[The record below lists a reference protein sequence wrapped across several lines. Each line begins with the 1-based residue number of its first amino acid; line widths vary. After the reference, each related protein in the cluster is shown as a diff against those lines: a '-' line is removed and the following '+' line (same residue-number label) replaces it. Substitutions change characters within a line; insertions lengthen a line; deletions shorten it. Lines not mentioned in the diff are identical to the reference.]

1 MAEAAAVVGL
11 VASIASLVDL
21 GVKIV
26 SRINDFADS
35 TSDIPKSFRSLA
47 DRLPLLNQT
56 LRRIQTRAQAGY
68 VQEKVAKDLDRLVNS
83 ILNQFSVLQG
93 CLDRI
98 VPAASASR
106 IEKTLKGL
114 QSLAKDEKVERAVEK
129 IHNGI
134 EVLVLHQT
142 TSIID
147 VGDRILQELARLN
160 VQNPPSQN
168 TFGLCLGQAPQIEPD
183 AFIGRKAEVQQLS
196 EWLSPEHHPLS
207 QKMVTIV
214 GMGGLGK
221 TQLSLAFARQHGH
234 RYTSVFWVNAKD
246 ELSLRQSMSALCGV
260 IFAESVALATSA
272 EEERLQVER
281 VRRWLSEEWNTQWL
295 LIFDNYDDPALPNIR
310 SPTGFDIRSF
320 FPYRVQ
326 GYILITTRSPK
337 LTFTQRLMLQNL
349 QDVNSGLAVLSQRAG
364 RDLSSG
370 LCVAEDLVAA
380 Y

>member
-1 MAEAAAVVGL
+1 MQNKA
-11 VASIASLVDL
+11 
-21 GVKIV
+21 
-26 SRINDFADS
+26 RM
-35 TSDIPKSFRSLA
+35 SFDGYA
-47 DRLPLLNQT
+47 FRLPLSKL
-56 LRRIQTRAQAGY
+56 
-68 VQEKVAKDLDRLVNS
+68 
-83 ILNQFSVLQG
+83 
-93 CLDRI
+93 
-98 VPAASASR
+98 P
-106 IEKTLKGL
+106 
-114 QSLAKDEKVERAVEK
+114 
-129 IHNGI
+129 
-134 EVLVLHQT
+134 
-142 TSIID
+142 
-147 VGDRILQELARLN
+147 
-160 VQNPPSQN
+160 
-168 TFGLCLGQAPQIEPD
+168 
-183 AFIGRKAEVQQLS
+183 QLS
-196 EWLSPEHHPLS
+196 PIRANKDP
-207 QKMVTIV
+207 QV